1 MPISKNQ
8 RSERNCEGSWIRTKS
23 SKNSELFQTKQEKSL
38 CYKSASGSV
47 NTRILYEKGIVI
59 SLGTISDDK
68 SQKALATV
76 ASITEML
83 KFTKLTVVD
92 KLFIVSDIPTS
103 QYRNKQMMF
112 SMKPWTK
119 NNKIDV

>member
-1 MPISKNQ
+1 M
-8 RSERNCEGSWIRTKS
+8 
-23 SKNSELFQTKQEKSL
+23 
-38 CYKSASGSV
+38 
-47 NTRILYEKGIVI
+47 I

-92 KLFIVSDIPTS
+92 KLFILSDIPTS

-112 SMKPWTK
+112 LMKP
-119 NNKIDV
+119 

>member
-1 MPISKNQ
+1 M
-8 RSERNCEGSWIRTKS
+8 
-23 SKNSELFQTKQEKSL
+23 
-38 CYKSASGSV
+38 
-47 NTRILYEKGIVI
+47 I

-68 SQKALATV
+68 SDNAFATM

-112 SMKPWTK
+112 LMKPWTK
-119 NNKIDV
+119 NNKIDI

>member
-1 MPISKNQ
+1 M
-8 RSERNCEGSWIRTKS
+8 
-23 SKNSELFQTKQEKSL
+23 
-38 CYKSASGSV
+38 
-47 NTRILYEKGIVI
+47 I

-68 SQKALATV
+68 SDNAFATM
-76 ASITEML
+76 ASITEVL

-112 SMKPWTK
+112 LMKPWTK
-119 NNKIDV
+119 NNKIDI

>member
-1 MPISKNQ
+1 M
-8 RSERNCEGSWIRTKS
+8 
-23 SKNSELFQTKQEKSL
+23 
-38 CYKSASGSV
+38 
-47 NTRILYEKGIVI
+47 I

-68 SQKALATV
+68 SDNAFATM

-119 NNKIDV
+119 NNKIDI

>member
-1 MPISKNQ
+1 M
-8 RSERNCEGSWIRTKS
+8 
-23 SKNSELFQTKQEKSL
+23 
-38 CYKSASGSV
+38 
-47 NTRILYEKGIVI
+47 I

-68 SQKALATV
+68 SDNAFATM

-92 KLFIVSDIPTS
+92 KLFIVSDIPIS

>member
-1 MPISKNQ
+1 M
-8 RSERNCEGSWIRTKS
+8 
-23 SKNSELFQTKQEKSL
+23 
-38 CYKSASGSV
+38 
-47 NTRILYEKGIVI
+47 I

-68 SQKALATV
+68 SDNAFANM

-112 SMKPWTK
+112 LMKP
-119 NNKIDV
+119 

>member
-1 MPISKNQ
+1 M
-8 RSERNCEGSWIRTKS
+8 
-23 SKNSELFQTKQEKSL
+23 
-38 CYKSASGSV
+38 
-47 NTRILYEKGIVI
+47 I

-68 SQKALATV
+68 SDNAFATM

-112 SMKPWTK
+112 LMKP
-119 NNKIDV
+119 